1 MAQSKLIK
9 RNRFSVKANQRGVSP
24 QEFASMVRLHPDE
37 YNDSVKRYVN
47 IMDNDLDEYSVGGS
61 VLSGAAS
68 GAAAGTPIAPPWGT
82 VVGGVVGAVG
92 GLFSGLKSNRA
103 ERAQRRLQQKQLQEM
118 KDSAMREER
127 LGAYDAEEQMNY
139 APVFAY
145 GGLYGMNKNIT
156 DPRRGIMRKFKD
168 AKRKGI
174 IPSDMSY
181 SEFLKD
187 YKEES
192 STVAGSKQSRSKEY
206 AYGGMS
212 QEELPQGLA
221 NVEVE
226 GGESVQMPSGESFD
240 VDGPSHAEGGVPMN
254 IPEGGRVYSDR
265 LKFPGTGKTFS
276 DHNSEISKKINKF
289 EEVIDDPQATPIE
302 KQTAKRM
309 LEKLRGK
316 QEEVFDMQ
324 QELNG
329 DFTGDNAQ
337 EMEMGGTVSRLPKA
351 SGGIRMK
358 PGNYFTEGFS
368 NIAGLTNMQ
377 YKMAGITP
385 KKETRMVKAQDLARN
400 QFDPSAFTGKAAVDK
415 LGPMKTFSKT
425 PPNEA
430 FNWNKAGGIANGL
443 LQAAPAIYN
452 IAQGIFG
459 KADTLDPE
467 KFNNPYEGAAINAMR
482 NRKFNID
489 PLLEANR
496 INYATANRNLSTAA
510 KTRGELLSGYGA
522 NAYGKSSADMT
533 AWATKNNEENK
544 YKGELANMYA
554 QLGNSRASNMLAI
567 AEFNARSRAAKSNML
582 GTGITQLGALGQR
595 YELNKNRRRM
605 DLAQLD
611 ALRNRNPNIT
621 LNDALEQI
629 ERGEG

>member
-1 MAQSKLIK
+1 MSKSKILLHNK
-9 RNRFSVKANQRGVSP
+9 FSTKAHRRGLSP
-24 QEFASMVRLHPDE
+24 EEFASQ
-37 YNDSVKRYVN
+37 VKLN
-47 IMDNDLDEYSVGGS
+47 PGEYSEGIRNHANLASMDLPEYDMGGS
-61 VLSGAAS
+61 IFGGAAAGAGAGAAIGGPWGAVAGGVIGAAS
-68 GAAAGTPIAPPWGT
+68 GI
-82 VVGGVVGAVG
+82 
-92 GLFSGLKSNRA
+92 FSGRKQNQA
-103 ERAQRRLQQKQLQEM
+103 ERAQKKLQQQQLQAM
-118 KDSAMREER
+118 KDSAIREER
-127 LGAYDAEEQMNY
+127 LGAYNAEEQMNY
-139 APVFAY
+139 APIFAY
-145 GGLYGMNKNIT
+145 GGLYGTSKKVI

-181 SEFLKD
+181 SEFYKD
-187 YKEES
+187 YKDES
-192 STVAGSKQSRSKEY
+192 NVVAGSKQYRDGEY

-316 QEEVFDMQ
+316 QEEVFGMQ

-351 SGGIRMK
+351 SNGMLS
-358 PGNYFTEGFS
+358 P
-368 NIAGLTNMQ
+368 
-377 YKMAGITP
+377 
-385 KKETRMVKAQDLARN
+385 MVNAINLPRN
-400 QFDPSAFTGKAAVDK
+400 QFNPSAFTGKAAVDK
-415 LGPMKTFSKT
+415 LGPMKTFSRT

-467 KFNNPYEGAAINAMR
+467 KFNNPYEGAAISAMR

-496 INYATANRNLSTAA
+496 VNYATANRNLSTAA

>member
-1 MAQSKLIK
+1 MSKSKILLHNK
-9 RNRFSVKANQRGVSP
+9 FSTKAHRRGLSP
-24 QEFASMVRLHPDE
+24 EEFASQ
-37 YNDSVKRYVN
+37 VKLN
-47 IMDNDLDEYSVGGS
+47 PGEYSEGIRNHANLASMDLPEYDMGGS
-61 VLSGAAS
+61 IFGGAAS
-68 GAAAGTPIAPPWGT
+68 GAGAGAAIGGPWGA
-82 VVGGVVGAVG
+82 VVGGVIGAASG
-92 GLFSGLKSNRA
+92 IFSGRKQNQA
-103 ERAQRRLQQKQLQEM
+103 ERAQKKLQQQQLQAM
-118 KDSAMREER
+118 KDSAIREER
-127 LGAYDAEEQMNY
+127 LGAYNAEEQMNY

-145 GGLYGMNKNIT
+145 GGLYGTTKKVI

-181 SEFLKD
+181 SEFYKD
-187 YKEES
+187 YKDEANV
-192 STVAGSKQSRSKEY
+192 VAGSKQYRDGEY

-351 SGGIRMK
+351 SNGMLS
-358 PGNYFTEGFS
+358 P
-368 NIAGLTNMQ
+368 
-377 YKMAGITP
+377 
-385 KKETRMVKAQDLARN
+385 MVNAINLPRN
-400 QFDPSAFTGKAAVDK
+400 QFNPSAFTGKAAVDK
-415 LGPMKTFSKT
+415 LGPMKTFSRT

-452 IAQGIFG
+452 LGKGIFG

-629 ERGEG
+629 ERGEGQ

>member
-1 MAQSKLIK
+1 MSKSKILLHNK
-9 RNRFSVKANQRGVSP
+9 FSTKAHRRGLSP
-24 QEFASMVRLHPDE
+24 EEFASQ
-37 YNDSVKRYVN
+37 VKLN
-47 IMDNDLDEYSVGGS
+47 PGEYSEGIRNHANLASMDLPEYDMGGS
-61 VLSGAAS
+61 IFGGAAS
-68 GAAAGTPIAPPWGT
+68 GAGAGYAIGGPWGA
-82 VVGGVVGAVG
+82 VAGGVIGAASG
-92 GLFSGLKSNRA
+92 IFSGRKQNQA
-103 ERAQRRLQQKQLQEM
+103 ERAQKKLQQQQLQAM
-118 KDSAMREER
+118 KDSAIREER
-127 LGAYDAEEQMNY
+127 LGAYNAEEQMNY
-139 APVFAY
+139 APIFAY
-145 GGLYGMNKNIT
+145 GGLYGTSKKVI

-181 SEFLKD
+181 SEFYKD
-187 YKEES
+187 YKDEANV
-192 STVAGSKQSRSKEY
+192 VAGSKQYRDGEY

-351 SGGIRMK
+351 SGGIFIPK
-358 PGNYFTEGFS
+358 
-368 NIAGLTNMQ
+368 GLSASSGLKSYSPNLKINESST
-377 YKMAGITP
+377 
-385 KKETRMVKAQDLARN
+385 KAALARS
-400 QFDPSAFTGKAAVDK
+400 QGASR
-415 LGPMKTFSKT
+415 LSMKGDG
-425 PPNEA
+425 
-430 FNWNKAGGIANGL
+430 FNWGKAGGIANDV

-467 KFNNPYEGAAINAMR
+467 KFNNPYEGAAIDAMR

-496 INYATANRNLSTAA
+496 INYSTANRNLSTAA